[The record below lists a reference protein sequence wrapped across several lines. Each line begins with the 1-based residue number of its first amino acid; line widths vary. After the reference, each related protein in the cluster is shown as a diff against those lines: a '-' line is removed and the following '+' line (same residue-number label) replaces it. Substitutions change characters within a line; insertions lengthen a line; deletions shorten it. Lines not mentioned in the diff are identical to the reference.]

1 MRWFR
6 FLPLRCIWLCCWHQ
20 LLVDRFFCA
29 HRSIRITP
37 VSCINRLEALL
48 ILFMVEGLMLFTV
61 EGVMLLISSLKSC

>member
-1 MRWFR
+1 
-6 FLPLRCIWLCCWHQ
+6 
-20 LLVDRFFCA
+20 
-29 HRSIRITP
+29 